1 MASNKDLDK
10 ATMLADHIEMPEKG
24 FSDHVQPSNGD
35 LQLINTTGE
44 VRRIPIPSSDPN
56 DPLNYSKWR
65 KLGILICCCWFSI
78 FSLVLVGSL
87 GPILGVFIGL
97 YAPAGKSVQ
106 QVVNLTTYPSL
117 VMAFGS
123 FLILPL
129 SMMFGR
135 RPIFLACS
143 ILLIGSTFG
152 AGASN
157 SYNTHMACRILQGVA
172 AGATESVLPLIITDM
187 TFVDERGL
195 YFGIYWGTQ
204 NLINTVFGI

>member
-1 MASNKDLDK
+1 MAFNKDLDK
-10 ATMLADHIEMPEKG
+10 ATTVADHIEMPEKG

-35 LQLINTTGE
+35 LQLINPTGE

-106 QVVNLTTYPSL
+106 QVV
-117 VMAFGS
+117 
-123 FLILPL
+123 
-129 SMMFGR
+129 
-135 RPIFLACS
+135 
-143 ILLIGSTFG
+143 
-152 AGASN
+152 
-157 SYNTHMACRILQGVA
+157 
-172 AGATESVLPLIITDM
+172 
-187 TFVDERGL
+187 
-195 YFGIYWGTQ
+195 
-204 NLINTVFGI
+204 